1 MRMKIVFVEGNIGCG
16 KTSLL
21 KQIQAKFGACVQV
34 VEEPV
39 DLWEESGLLSN
50 VYGGEVS
57 RTTFQFV
64 ALCTKTMALL
74 RGVRAASDAGA
85 ASQRIVVA
93 ERSPFSDLH
102 VFAEA
107 TIESEI
113 DRAAYRVAHREMMS
127 LLDDHT
133 CSFLFLEHASP
144 ELLVERIRKRCRGG
158 EHHIDRAFLEDLEA
172 RHADLKNTLAASG
185 YALQG
190 LDCTRSPEAVFC
202 DAKEF
207 LEMQLGQR
215 AGEPGA
221 GLK

>member
-1 MRMKIVFVEGNIGCG
+1 MKIVFVEGNIGSG
-16 KTSLL
+16 KTGLL
-21 KQIQAKFGACVQV
+21 NRIRTEFGACVQV

-185 YALQG
+185 YVLQG

-202 DAKEF
+202 GTKEF

-215 AGEPGA
+215 AREPEA
-221 GLK
+221 GRK

>member
-1 MRMKIVFVEGNIGCG
+1 MKIVFVEGNIGSG

-21 KQIQAKFGACVQV
+21 NRIRTEFGNDVQV

-39 DLWEESGLLSN
+39 DLWEESGLLSS
-50 VYGGEVS
+50 VYDGELS
-57 RTTFQFV
+57 RSTFQFV

-158 EHHIDRAFLEDLEA
+158 EHHIDDTFLEDLEA
-172 RHADLKNTLAASG
+172 RHADLKNTLVASG
-185 YALQG
+185 YVLQG

-202 DAKEF
+202 GAKEF
-207 LEMQLGQR
+207 LEMQLGQH